1 MQSIISLLYI
11 GLGGFLGAISR
22 WGLGN
27 TIKKM
32 FNDGNFPFS
41 TLIINLL
48 GCFGIGLACA
58 IWENNNNARLLPNG
72 NFGIGTGNPEQLL
85 DVEGTIRGNSF
96 DIESLA
102 DLPVPPSDYWHLNF
116 KLTSIS
122 QRVLTLHKNS

>member
-32 FNDGNFPFS
+32 FNEGNFPFS

-48 GCFGIGLACA
+48 GCFGIGLAYA
-58 IWENNNNARLLPNG
+58 IWENNNNAKLLLIVGFLGGFTTFSTLLLIKNG
-72 NFGIGTGNPEQLL
+72 NTLYAVFYVILSSVLGVML
-85 DVEGTIRGNSF
+85 V
-96 DIESLA
+96 SLGM
-102 DLPVPPSDYWHLNF
+102 
-116 KLTSIS
+116 KLSS
-122 QRVLTLHKNS
+122 